1 MKVMKNKKYFLAPTY
16 QQINR
21 ILNKGW
27 RLEAVNSVPCVKGDL
42 VSIVD
47 SEKYSFSFKQCRKG
61 EQYYC
66 LQRFLYYSLWSEK
79 QYQQA
84 IKEIEEYKEKGAYII
99 STYSAMVIDS
109 LKPNV
114 YIPPVLSAVPDKK
127 VDILYYIILPKKY
140 VTEQE
145 ENSSYDDMLKCLGAI
160 NSQCA
165 YDGIYFLLGAI
176 IFALM
181 AIWKESGFI
190 YYCLLFGFLIYSLSF
205 FSCIR
210 DVFNFFRYRLYRKK
224 YSWRYFSKM
233 LNKQKNKPVGEEKKC
248 KM

>member
-1 MKVMKNKKYFLAPTY
+1 MFVSQNKNFFLAPTY

-27 RLEAVNSVPCVKGDL
+27 KLETVNSVSCVKGDV
-42 VSIVD
+42 VSIDD
-47 SEKYSFSFKQCRKG
+47 SEKYSFSFKQCREG

-66 LQRFLYYSLWSEK
+66 IQRFLYYLLWSEK
-79 QYQQA
+79 EYQQA

-109 LKPNV
+109 LGSNV
-114 YIPPVLSAVPDKK
+114 YVPPVLSAIPDKK
-127 VDILYYIILPKKY
+127 VNILYYIIIPKKY

-145 ENSSYDDMLKCLGAI
+145 ENCSYDAMLKCLGAI
-160 NSQCA
+160 NCERA

-181 AIWKESGFI
+181 AIWKGSGFI
-190 YYCLLFGFLIYSLSF
+190 YYCLLFGFLI
-205 FSCIR
+205 
-210 DVFNFFRYRLYRKK
+210 K
-224 YSWRYFSKM
+224 
-233 LNKQKNKPVGEEKKC
+233 
-248 KM
+248 